1 MKHAYIRGIIVL
13 IGSIGLAVGT
23 GCSTAK
29 SVVSAVPGASYVPGL
44 QAEQS
49 SGPAV
54 GEKLHFKLTPDE
66 ALQILATVAPAHGW
80 ELDAVGE
87 QYDVQGLRGKYFR
100 LLTRRFIG
108 GVFEINGV
116 FFSEATGTY
125 IVVGKKDTGF
135 PQDLVEPFT
144 AAVAAKTG
152 QTQAPDTGAA
162 SISAEGSAAQAQ

>member
-1 MKHAYIRGIIVL
+1 MKQTHPRKIIVL
-13 IGSIGLAVGT
+13 IGSIALAIST

-44 QAEQS
+44 EADKS
-49 SGPAV
+49 SGPAI

-87 QYDVQGLRGKYFR
+87 QYDLQGLRGKYFR

-116 FFSEATGTY
+116 FFSEPAGTY

-135 PQDLVEPFT
+135 PQDLIEPFT
-144 AAVAAKTG
+144 SAVVAKTG
-152 QTQAPDTGAA
+152 QGQVSAA
-162 SISAEGSAAQAQ
+162 DATSASVEGSATKPQ

>member
-1 MKHAYIRGIIVL
+1 MKHAYIREIIVL
-13 IGSIGLAVGT
+13 AASIGLTMGT
-23 GCSTAK
+23 GCSTAR

-44 QAEQS
+44 QAETS
-49 SGPAV
+49 SATTV
-54 GEKLHFKLTPDE
+54 GKKLHFKITPDE

-87 QYDVQGLRGKYFR
+87 QYDLQGLRGKYFR
-100 LLTRRFIG
+100 LLTSRFIG

-144 AAVAAKTG
+144 AAVAVKTS
-152 QTQAPDTGAA
+152 QTQAPDIGAA
-162 SISAEGSAAQAQ
+162 SISAE

>member
-1 MKHAYIRGIIVL
+1 MKHTHTRKIIVL
-13 IGSIGLAVGT
+13 IGSIALAMSI

-44 QAEQS
+44 EAEQT

-54 GEKLHFKLTPDE
+54 GAKLHFKLTPDE
-66 ALQILATVAPAHGW
+66 ALKILATVAPAHGW

-87 QYDVQGLRGKYFR
+87 QYDLQGLRGKYFR

-116 FFSEATGTY
+116 FFSEPTGTY
-125 IVVGKKDTGF
+125 IVIGKKDTGF
-135 PQDLVEPFT
+135 PQDLIEPFT
-144 AAVAAKTG
+144 AAVVAKTG
-152 QTQAPDTGAA
+152 EGQVPAAAA
-162 SISAEGSAAQAQ
+162 SASVEGSAAQTQ